1 VILKFFSCFNLLLKQ
16 GGLAGPSN
24 GLTQDNFT
32 GMYAFDSMLDS
43 DDPDPELGEAYNT
56 MLEQGLGKDDIASDG
71 MFFTVAYTSGKSE
84 MTMLEEDMAFK
95 DLSAPSDEEMD
106 TILPNREDNFNSEGK
121 PTKNRK
127 TVTICDD
134 KIFSDTDRKIR
145 QKLAAR
151 DKRR

>member
-1 VILKFFSCFNLLLKQ
+1 M
-16 GGLAGPSN
+16 AGSTN

-43 DDPDPELGEAYNT
+43 DLDPELGEAYST
-56 MLEQGLGKDDIASDG
+56 MLEQGISKDDITTGG
-71 MFFTVAYTSGKSE
+71 MFFAVAYTSGKSE
-84 MTMLEEDMAFK
+84 MTTLEEDMAFK

-106 TILPNREDNFNSEGK
+106 TILPDREDNCNSEGK
-121 PTKNRK
+121 PPKNRK
-127 TVTICDD
+127 TATVCNE

-145 QKLAAR
+145 QKLDAR